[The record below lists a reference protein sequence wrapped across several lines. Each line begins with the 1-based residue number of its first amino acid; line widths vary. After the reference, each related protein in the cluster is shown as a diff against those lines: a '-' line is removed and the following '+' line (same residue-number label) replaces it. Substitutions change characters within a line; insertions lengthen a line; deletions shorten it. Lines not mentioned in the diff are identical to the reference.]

1 MSEKLRVLQVEDNE
15 NDAALIIHHLENAGY
30 AVQSER
36 IESADE
42 MRRCL
47 ALQDWDVVIAD
58 YQMPQFDAVKA
69 LRIRNECARD
79 VPFIVVSG
87 TIKEDRAV
95 EMMRAGAQDYVLKD
109 QLARLASAVRRETEE
124 ARARG
129 DRRREH
135 RRVEDQLRDRDDWL
149 ALAIHATKLGM
160 FDFYP
165 QSRRLLLSETCHAH
179 AGLPKDSHV
188 SYKTVLRGIHP
199 ADRGSVVSLIRKSFN
214 PETGGEYLADYRT
227 IGIVDKVER
236 WLTAQGKTFWDGDG
250 KPARFVGVTMD
261 ITQRKQLEEQLLQT
275 QKLEGIGMLAGGVA
289 HDFNNLLTIISG
301 YSEMTLQDLPLDN
314 PCRGNVEQVLIAAD
328 RAAVL
333 TRQLLTFSRRQ
344 ASQTKVVLLNDLVT
358 NVQKM
363 FERLIG
369 EDLSLTVHLDREAGS
384 IRADPGHI
392 DQVIMNLVV
401 NARDAMPNGG
411 TLVIETGSLVADQIS
426 HPELAP
432 GRYASL
438 AVSDNGSGMSAEV
451 RSRIFDPFFTTKQVG
466 KGTGLGLS
474 TVYGIVK
481 QCGGSITVTSELGR
495 GSKFTVFLPVVDGE
509 HDGSAAHRATVPA
522 AGTETI
528 LVAEDEPAV
537 RGFVRVTLEQNG
549 YRVLEC
555 ANGVAAV
562 EQARHYPAPIHL
574 LLSDVV
580 MPEMSSS
587 ELAAQF
593 ALYRPGVPVLCMSGY
608 SDPIWPQTADGL
620 TCLQKPFSRSALL
633 QRVRAV
639 LEKPVAT
646 DA

>member
-1 MSEKLRVLQVEDNE
+1 MLACNFSVTSMSEKLRVLQVEDNE

-109 QLARLASAVRRETEE
+109 QLARLASAVRRETQE

-129 DRRREH
+129 DRRSEH
-135 RRVEDQLRDRDDWL
+135 RRVEDRLRDRDDWL

-165 QSRRLLLSETCHAH
+165 QSRRLLLSETCQAH
-179 AGLPKDSHV
+179 AGLPRDSHV

-199 ADRGSVVSLIRKSFN
+199 ADRGSVVGLIRKSFN
-214 PETGGEYLADYRT
+214 PESGGEYLADYRT

-236 WLTAQGKTFWDGDG
+236 WLTAQGKTFWGGDG
-250 KPARFVGVTMD
+250 KPVRFVG
-261 ITQRKQLEEQLLQT
+261 
-275 QKLEGIGMLAGGVA
+275 
-289 HDFNNLLTIISG
+289 
-301 YSEMTLQDLPLDN
+301 
-314 PCRGNVEQVLIAAD
+314 
-328 RAAVL
+328 
-333 TRQLLTFSRRQ
+333 
-344 ASQTKVVLLNDLVT
+344 LNDLVT

-411 TLVIETGSLVADQIS
+411 SLVIETGSLVADQIS

-451 RSRIFDPFFTTKQVG
+451 RIRIFDPFFTTKQVG

-528 LVAEDEPAV
+528 LLAEDEPAV

-549 YRVLEC
+549 YMVLEC
-555 ANGVAAV
+555 ANGVEAV

-639 LEKPVAT
+639 LEKPVAS